1 MRLELKVCD
10 YNLEQYG
17 VVNNTVYA
25 SYCQHGRHE
34 LVESISVSC
43 DGVARSS
50 NSLALSE
57 LSLKFLGP
65 LRSGDK
71 FVVKV
76 RISDSAARVYFE
88 HLIFKLPN
96 EEPILKAKATT
107 VWLDQNYR
115 PVRIPLEFVS
125 EFVQF
130 FRREEPN

>member
-1 MRLELKVCD
+1 M
-10 YNLEQYG
+10 
-17 VVNNTVYA
+17 
-25 SYCQHGRHE
+25 
-34 LVESISVSC
+34 
-43 DGVARSS
+43 
-50 NSLALSE
+50 
-57 LSLKFLGP
+57 
-65 LRSGDK
+65 
-71 FVVKV
+71 KV